1 MIKKFFC
8 LNLLF
13 YIFLFSNNI
22 SHASDIASEGRI
34 IISNPDVLY
43 TIYLGMPRDY
53 VDINFSG
60 AKGWDKSV
68 SNFSNA
74 YNFTRKITTK
84 IEQDFTVQFDSN
96 NNVKE
101 IKNTFIFTDSKD
113 LENVFLDM
121 LNSLNK
127 KYGSPQKAKMTGVRY
142 RGGGIWYANGHKY
155 ELSRYYWGKTSTISF
170 TVTTNY

>member
-1 MIKKFFC
+1 MIKKIFC

-84 IEQDFTVQFDSN
+84 IEQDFTVQFDAN
-96 NNVKE
+96 NILIIHICVRLH
-101 IKNTFIFTDSKD
+101 T
-113 LENVFLDM
+113 
-121 LNSLNK
+121 
-127 KYGSPQKAKMTGVRY
+127 KYRHLY
-142 RGGGIWYANGHKY
+142 N
-155 ELSRYYWGKTSTISF
+155 ELMSF
-170 TVTTNY
+170 